1 MNEEKVET
9 MNGLLYINKPKDQTS
24 FDVVAKIR
32 RAYGIKSVGHT
43 GTLDPQ
49 ATGVLI
55 VMLGKACKA
64 NPYLVHDTK
73 EYIAGLRL
81 GKKYDTGDIWGNV
94 IEEKPIPSIDKTQVL
109 EVIHSFL
116 GKRMQVPPMYS
127 AVKINGKKLYEY
139 ARQNQTVEVQPR
151 AIEIMEIELLEMSDE
166 LLFRVSC
173 SAGTYIRTLMEE
185 IAEQLGTVGAMC
197 SLVRTKAG
205 SVSLERCLSL
215 EEVLTNCPAPFNV
228 LDGLKERYP
237 VISIESDQLER
248 NIKDGKKIKLN
259 CDDEIIVAQRNNQA
273 IAVLE
278 KRQDV
283 YCSKRGLW

>member
-1 MNEEKVET
+1 MD
-9 MNGLLYINKPKDQTS
+9 GLLYINKPKDLTS

-55 VMLGKACKA
+55 VMLNKACKA

-94 IEEKPIPSIDKTQVL
+94 IEEKPVPSINKELVL
-109 EVIHSFL
+109 EVLQSFL

-127 AVKINGKKLYEY
+127 AIKVNGKKLYEY
-139 ARQNQTVEVQPR
+139 ARQNQTVEVPSRQ
-151 AIEIMEIELLEMSDE
+151 IEIMEIELLEMNEDYY
-166 LLFRVSC
+166 FRVSC

-205 SVSLERCLSL
+205 SVSLERCMEL
-215 EEVLTNCPAPFNV
+215 EEVLANHPAPYNV

-237 VISIESDQLER
+237 VISIENDQIEK
-248 NIKDGKKIKLN
+248 NIKDGKKIHFD
-259 CDDEIIVAQRNNQA
+259 CDEPLIVVERHNQA
-273 IAVLE
+273 IAIME
-278 KRQDV
+278 KREDV

>member
-1 MNEEKVET
+1 MD
-9 MNGLLYINKPKDQTS
+9 GLLYINKPKDQTS

-32 RAYGIKSVGHT
+32 KAYGTKSVGHT

-94 IEEKPIPSIDKTQVL
+94 IEEKAVPTITKNQVL
-109 EVIHSFL
+109 EVISSL
-116 GKRMQVPPMYS
+116 IGERMQVPPMYS
-127 AVKINGKKLYEY
+127 AVKVNGKKLYEY
-139 ARQNQTVEVQPR
+139 ARQNQTVEVPAR
-151 AIEIMEIELLEMSDE
+151 KIEIMEIELLEMKDD
-166 LLFRVSC
+166 LLFRISC

-205 SVSLERCLSL
+205 SVSLKRCLSL
-215 EEVLTNCPAPFNV
+215 DEVLANRPEPFNV

-237 VISIESDQLER
+237 VISIENDQLEK
-248 NIKDGKKIKLN
+248 NIKDGKKIQLN
-259 CDDEIIVAQRNNQA
+259 CDEEMIVVERNHQA
-273 IAVLE
+273 IAIME

-283 YCSKRGLW
+283 YYSKRGLW